1 MLQELEVVFDGN
13 ALQLET
19 PLNIVT
25 GTRLRIVVESILADE
40 KQSKSIQT
48 TKFLRPIGLCAGE
61 FVVPDDF
68 DAPLPEDIL
77 SAFEGK

>member
-19 PLNIVT
+19 PLNIAT
-25 GTRLRIVVESILADE
+25 GTRLRIIVESVLSNE
-40 KQSKSIQT
+40 QQSTLIQT
-48 TKFLRPIGLCAGE
+48 TNLLRPIGLCAGE
-61 FVVPDDF
+61 FVVTDDF

>member
-1 MLQELEVVFDGN
+1 MLQELDIVFDGN

-19 PLNIVT
+19 PLNIAT
-25 GTRLRIVVESILADE
+25 GKRLRIIVESVLSNE
-40 KQSKSIQT
+40 QQSICIQT
-48 TKFLRPIGLCAGE
+48 TNFLRPIGLCAGE

-68 DAPLPEDIL
+68 YAPLPEDIL